1 MELATQVTVT
11 MKNVPSSLAKVG
23 DKLRASDVNIEAISC
38 TEGKDSTAI
47 HLIVSDPDTAKI
59 VLRELGTVK
68 AEEVLALKMKNKT
81 GAIADIGRALAAAG
95 INIGI
100 IYATTCG
107 KEAMVYVTVLNA
119 GVKEALVAMKAWEK
133 TRSAAMA

>member
-1 MELATQVTVT
+1 MDLATQVTVV

-23 DKLRASDVNIEAISC
+23 DKLRASEVNIEAISC
-38 TEGKDSTAI
+38 TEGRDSTAI

-59 VLRELGTVK
+59 VLRELGTVS
-68 AEEVLALKMKNKT
+68 ALDVLALKMKNKT

-95 INIGI
+95 INIGS

-119 GVKEALVAMKAWEK
+119 DPAEALNAMRAWEK
-133 TRSAAMA
+133 KRNAMI